1 MVTLSLRKLTKR
13 FGAVAAVEQANLD
26 VNAGEFLVIV
36 GESGCGKTTTL
47 RLIAGLEQPDSGT
60 IFINGAPVNDIPV
73 GRRNVQMI
81 FQNYALWPH
90 MRVFD
95 ADRYSNLTL
104 PLKVR
109 KWTSEKITEYLR
121 PLAWKIGIDESHFNR
136 KPTELS
142 GGQQQR
148 VALGRAI
155 IAETPLCLM
164 DEPLSNLDA
173 QLRHEMRREIRS
185 LQQKLGITMVY
196 VTHDQTE
203 AMTMADQVVLLRDG
217 RIEQDGTPEALYNRP
232 ATAFTARFIGTPPMN
247 VISLPGHARNGQW
260 LGVRPEDIQIGG
272 EGIAAVVESVEY
284 LGADSIVAC
293 RAGSETVTVRVP
305 RAPDYAAGAAVKL
318 SWEASAVHYFDAA
331 TGLRSN

>member
-1 MVTLSLRKLTKR
+1 MVTLALRKLTKR
-13 FGAVAAVEQANLD
+13 FGAVAAVDQANLD

-148 VALGRAI
+148 VALGRAMVTSPQI
-155 IAETPLCLM
+155 MLM
-164 DEPLSNLDA
+164 DEPLSNIDPPNRLK
-173 QLRHEMRREIRS
+173 MRQEILNFHKENR
-185 LQQKLGITMVY
+185 LTTLY
-196 VTHDQTE
+196 VTHNL
-203 AMTMADQVVLLRDG
+203 ADGVALADRIAVMREG
-217 RIEQDGTPEALYNRP
+217 RFEQAATPEDLMRHP
-232 ATAFTARFIGTPPMN
+232 ATDYVADFFRAEQFGFR
-247 VISLPGHARNGQW
+247 IS
-260 LGVRPEDIQIGG
+260 
-272 EGIAAVVESVEY
+272 
-284 LGADSIVAC
+284 
-293 RAGSETVTVRVP
+293 
-305 RAPDYAAGAAVKL
+305 
-318 SWEASAVHYFDAA
+318 A
-331 TGLRSN
+331 T